1 MQQLPPTSLLMN
13 YNMPRSLAT
22 YIVQLDVEFCQANDS
37 VPDITKRNAW
47 YSWRMDWVREFMR
60 VFKLSTADIA
70 MYLDDEI
77 SQAGLD
83 SGKHN
88 GKQMKDRCVA
98 FCRAGDF

>member
-1 MQQLPPTSLLMN
+1 MQQLPPTSLLMS

-22 YIVQLDVEFCQANDS
+22 YIVQLDLGFCRENDS
-37 VPDITKRNAW
+37 VSGMTGRNAW
-47 YSWRMDWVREFMR
+47 YSWHMDWVREFMR
-60 VFKLSTADIA
+60 VFNLSTADIA

-83 SGKHN
+83 LGKHK
-88 GKQMKDRCVA
+88 GKQMKNRCVA